1 MTDTN
6 DSGKLSR
13 RDAMVLFA
21 GAPAL
26 GADAALTGVFGGTAG
41 ATLLFAGSAQA
52 CGSSAGL
59 PTNLASLAA
68 EHFEP
73 LVGEEFTV
81 GEHRVTLRAV
91 HRGPASPAQY
101 RAQFAVAFSVPQV
114 ASNPASIAS
123 EPIRVGHP
131 AIGRHDLLVTEVG
144 AGDSRA
150 LEICFG

>member
-13 RDAMVLFA
+13 RDAIVLFA

-41 ATLLFAGSAQA
+41 ASLFFVGSAQA
-52 CGSSAGL
+52 CGSSASF
-59 PTNLASLAA
+59 PSSLASLAA

-73 LVGEEFTV
+73 LVGQDFVV

-91 HRGPASPAQY
+91 HRGPATSAEFREP
-101 RAQFAVAFSVPQV
+101 FAVAFSLPQS
-114 ASNPASIAS
+114 ASNAVSIAS
-123 EPIRVGHP
+123 APIGVGHP
-131 AIGRHDLLVTEVG
+131 AIGRHDLLVTAVGTG
-144 AGDSRA
+144 AGRA